1 MDETPS
7 YMIEIRRTGILRTA
21 DKGEVRGIDAHR
33 ADYPKCR
40 GTRVRDDDQTLW
52 GAPYLWCWGCGER
65 VDPVEP
71 SSPAYFAIPAEI
83 NLDPDR

>member
-1 MDETPS
+1 MDESPS
-7 YMIEIRRTGILRTA
+7 YMIEIRRTGILRPA
-21 DKGEVRGIDAHR
+21 NIGEVRGIDAHR

-65 VDPVEP
+65 VDPVDPVASVEI
-71 SSPAYFAIPAEI
+71 SSPLF
-83 NLDPDR
+83 